1 MVDRIQGVLG
11 LAKRAGA
18 LAVGTK
24 GVLDAVRSGKA
35 RLVLL
40 ACDASENTV
49 KQLTDKTSFRAVALE
64 RLGMDRETL
73 GHCIGKENTAAV
85 ALLQEGFVI
94 AYRKACRIKDV

>member
-18 LAVGTK
+18 LAVGTN

-35 RLVLL
+35 KLVLL

-49 KQLTDKTSFRAVALE
+49 KQLTDKTAFRAVPLE
-64 RLGMDRETL
+64 KLGLARETL

-85 ALLQEGFVI
+85 ALLQESFVI
-94 AYRKACRIKDV
+94 AYRKACRKQDV